1 MKIYT
6 MRNHQRIVRT
16 EKHMHDKPPP
26 FSFSFIV
33 QDDFLT
39 DITKI
44 EIFILY
50 SILGNA
56 YTKQT
61 IPGHCKI
68 LYNNK

>member
-6 MRNHQRIVRT
+6 ERNHQSIVRT
-16 EKHMHDKPPP
+16 EKHMYDKPPP

-39 DITKI
+39 DIIKI

-50 SILGNA
+50 SILGKA
-56 YTKQT
+56 YAQQT